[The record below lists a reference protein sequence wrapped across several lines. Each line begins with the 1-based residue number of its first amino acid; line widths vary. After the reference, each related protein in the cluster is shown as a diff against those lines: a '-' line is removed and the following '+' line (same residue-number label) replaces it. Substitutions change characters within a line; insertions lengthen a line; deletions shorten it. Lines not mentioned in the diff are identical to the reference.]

1 MLLKLIL
8 RLVPGTL
15 ALAMTGGCAPFASDR
30 IETPLVSS
38 VNVLRGEQL
47 GRSRQGTCVL
57 CHKIEADSQGSDIA
71 PPLQGVGLRWDAAQL
86 RARLVDAQA
95 VSPGTIMPS
104 YFTTR
109 HLVRVDPAYRDKP
122 VLQAQQIED
131 LIAWL
136 ITLR

>member
-1 MLLKLIL
+1 MLMAVML
-8 RLVPGTL
+8 RLLLG
-15 ALAMTGGCAPFASDR
+15 ALVVAVAGGCAPFEINR
-30 IETPLVSS
+30 IDTPLVSNAS
-38 VNVLRGEQL
+38 AMRGEQL
-47 GRSRQGTCVL
+47 GRSREGTCVL
-57 CHKIEADSQGSDIA
+57 CHKIEANSQGSDIA

-109 HLVRVDPAYRDKP
+109 HLVQVDPAYRDKP

-136 ITLR
+136 ITLK